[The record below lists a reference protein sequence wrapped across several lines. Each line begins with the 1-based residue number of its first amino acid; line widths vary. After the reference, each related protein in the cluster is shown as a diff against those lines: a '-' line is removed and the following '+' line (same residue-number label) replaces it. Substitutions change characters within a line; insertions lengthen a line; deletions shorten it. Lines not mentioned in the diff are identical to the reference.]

1 MNDLLKG
8 EEIMIKIKSAVNSF
22 ESENIS
28 RIKNL
33 FLEMTNYIKTQDAL
47 SRLIWTRFNGVF
59 INRFN
64 C

>member
-28 RIKNL
+28 SIKNL

-47 SRLIWTRFNGVF
+47 SRLI
-59 INRFN
+59 
-64 C
+64 